1 MIANC
6 SSKFPPP
13 PPPPPSLSLSPL
25 SLSLFLFLSV
35 PQITEEPHSLENT
48 PPGKPAEFVVKA
60 NGSRLT
66 YTWYRQTTKQL
77 LPNDKRVSVGNTQI
91 QHFDKVESRKP
102 TGGSVEENSAQLTTR
117 MLL

>member
-1 MIANC
+1 MDTIVC
-6 SSKFPPP
+6 LTF
-13 PPPPPSLSLSPL
+13 PL
-25 SLSLFLFLSV
+25 SLCLFLLYSV
-35 PQITEEPHSLENT
+35 PQIIEEPISLENVA
-48 PPGKPAEFVVKA
+48 PGKSAELVVKA

-66 YTWYRQTTKQL
+66 YTWYRQTAKQL

-102 TGGSVEENSAQLTTR
+102 TGGSVETNSAQLTTR